1 MPEGAP
7 SRVTHHC
14 MGSRAALLPRVW
26 HQDTARTPQGC
37 SSASACLNNDA
48 FRLTPAEMFVF
59 CSLAPQQC
67 FLLIDLT
74 A

>member
-1 MPEGAP
+1 MPGGSP
-7 SRVTHHC
+7 SWATHHC
-14 MGSRAALLPRVW
+14 RGSRAALLPSVW
-26 HQDTARTPQGC
+26 HQDMACMLQDC
-37 SSASACLNNDA
+37 SSASACLNNDI
-48 FRLTPAEMFVF
+48 FRLTPAEMFAF